1 MKKRLRYL
9 LFAFSIGLLLLLTLL
24 FRQFVLAGI
33 LLPAATAVWLILRIF
48 VLGIHQQVIWWGV
61 IFLSA
66 IMAIRGFY
74 RRSAVDFR
82 IPASDSNPEV
92 DRVSTWRE
100 SIRLNV
106 RAAVGEDLFRRD
118 LMWLFTS
125 LYSSRQQGEAKY
137 KIREAILNRQISLPE
152 SIFAFLFLAPRPTPK
167 RSFVRHP
174 FERLRLKI
182 ESSVRPFQ
190 RWVRRRTGRETS
202 DYVSS
207 IDEVLT
213 FMETSLEMR
222 HEYDTPEVHRM
233 S

>member
-1 MKKRLRYL
+1 MNKRLRYL

-48 VLGIHQQVIWWGV
+48 VLSIHQQVIWWGV

-82 IPASDSNPEV
+82 IPPSDSNPEV

-137 KIREAILNRQISLPE
+137 KIREAILNRQIPLPRIHLCLPAPPRIPPAG
-152 SIFAFLFLAPRPTPK
+152 SRCALPALSAAWSCAALPDSAF
-167 RSFVRHP
+167 V
-174 FERLRLKI
+174 
-182 ESSVRPFQ
+182 
-190 RWVRRRTGRETS
+190 
-202 DYVSS
+202 
-207 IDEVLT
+207 
-213 FMETSLEMR
+213 
-222 HEYDTPEVHRM
+222 
-233 S
+233 